1 VCGLIVLNLL
11 MKSAQTVAVMYS
23 IIFAVAHISARY
35 ECYSVREISFQH
47 WLVGKYG
54 NSNFGS
60 TQDSTI

>member
-1 VCGLIVLNLL
+1 
-11 MKSAQTVAVMYS
+11 MYS